1 MFFWWGGVVDF
12 PFSKKLH
19 NTFSLPFLKTYHG
32 KKILPPPATKLSG
45 GTVISPSNP
54 SHRPLDIDK
63 LYYTRGILS
72 VQWSVDGE
80 HLYFDT
86 NITGRYN
93 IWAVPSNRGWPV
105 QLTVSDDRTLLQE
118 PSPDGRYVLYAQDFQ
133 GDEKPNLYLLDLT
146 EFTIRNITNTDKI
159 GYRDAKWSPDG
170 RSRVFAGE
178 LTGPAT
184 DTVFHFDPDKGA
196 IK

>member
-1 MFFWWGGVVDF
+1 MI
-12 PFSKKLH
+12 P
-19 NTFSLPFLKTYHG
+19 T
-32 KKILPPPATKLSG
+32 PATRLAN
-45 GTVISPSNP
+45 GTVTSPSNP

-105 QLTVSDDRTLLQE
+105 QLTVSDERTLLQE
-118 PSPDGRYVLYAQDFQ
+118 PSPDGRFLLYAQDFQ
-133 GDEKPNLYLLDLT
+133 GDALQRLESGGVFLG
-146 EFTIRNITNTDKI
+146 EIV
-159 GYRDAKWSPDG
+159 DG
-170 RSRVFAGE
+170 NDGGHGE
-178 LTGPAT
+178 HG
-184 DTVFHFDPDKGA
+184 
-196 IK
+196 